1 MHTINDIFTQAYE
14 SATGRRQPKCRLFPP
29 GSRLIRI

>member
-1 MHTINDIFTQAYE
+1 MGIIHDVYAQAHE
-14 SATGRRQPKCRLFPP
+14 SRDGRRQPKCRLFPP

>member
-1 MHTINDIFTQAYE
+1 MHIISDVFTQAYE
-14 SATGRRQPKCRLFPP
+14 AGRSRKQPKCRLFPP